1 MTRKNIFEI
10 LASKYDF
17 QKEFRKI
24 VKLFNTAMLVYTNPL
39 NFQQTQGTIEQMVDS
54 YAFVNW
60 KQRGSCLNCD
70 EMRHKIFISEHVD
83 TTDEMVTI
91 LEYYLNLI
99 NLLIQKRGVGR
110 QNINFQYYN
119 EYPMLLSNIDLLLE
133 HIHHEKKIFT
143 EEEKVIL
150 IPKNPAATAVAEI
163 SSTDTAMA
171 ILKYHHASLKGQLAE
186 KKDILRRIAQE
197 YEPILDNPIDG
208 FTDYF
213 KTAKNML
220 NNLDIRHN
228 NKAGKKKNNLV
239 TNLTNEELEKWYDEI
254 YQLLLF
260 CVLAK
265 DNKERKNKMA
275 EFLKGLKEK
284 K

>member
-239 TNLTNEELEKWYDEI
+239 TNLTNEELEKWYDEL

-260 CVLAK
+260 CVLVK